1 MISMSRTAKQ
11 PDEFPPARH
20 NRTETVG
27 RDATTLAAKAFARA
41 GFADPTLVLRWA
53 DIVGPDV
60 ARITRPLRLNEGPSG
75 GVLTLKAEP
84 AAATFL
90 QHETRGLCARINA
103 YLGRSAVQRLRFVQ
117 GSLVGVP
124 APKAGPRTSPEAGP
138 DDPSRCFQG
147 PERLRTALLELARTR
162 RKPSVDQAD

>member
-11 PDEFPPARH
+11 PDDAPPARR

-27 RDATTLAAKAFARA
+27 LDASTVAAKAFARA
-41 GFADPTLVLRWA
+41 GFADPTLVLRWPE
-53 DIVGPDV
+53 IVGPEV
-60 ARITRPLRLNEGPSG
+60 ARIARPVRLREGPSG

-90 QHETRGLCARINA
+90 LHETRTLCTRINT

-117 GSLVGVP
+117 GSLAGAHVP
-124 APKAGPRTSPEAGP
+124 IATPLTMPEAGQ
-138 DDPSRCFQG
+138 DDPCRHFQG
-147 PERLRTALLELARTR
+147 SERLKAALLELARTR
-162 RKPSVDQAD
+162 RRPSVDQAD